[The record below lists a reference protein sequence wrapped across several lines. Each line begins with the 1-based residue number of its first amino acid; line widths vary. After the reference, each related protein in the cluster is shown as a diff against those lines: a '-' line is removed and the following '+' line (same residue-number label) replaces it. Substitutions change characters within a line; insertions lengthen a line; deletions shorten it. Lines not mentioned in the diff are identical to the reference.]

1 MSARRWVV
9 VAVVAALVIVAPLAP
24 GFVPARA
31 SDLSAPALARLID
44 DSRATSWSGD
54 VTTQGTL
61 QIPDTDSFAGVAEL
75 LGERK
80 DVRVWWRDPTSWRV
94 DRVRQTGET
103 GLVREGDQLTSW
115 VFESARATVSPFS
128 PVRLPDVSDLLPNQ
142 LAQRLLAGAGDDE
155 LSRLPARRIAGRDTA
170 GLRLNPSDEQSTIGR
185 VDVWADTD
193 TGLPL
198 QVEVTGAGADQPVLR
213 SEVDRLDLAVPDA
226 DTTAFTPPPD
236 AEVRTRDAV
245 DLAAGANVFAPF
257 VLPDSVA
264 GLDRRGDP
272 DDLGAVGIYGRGP
285 TALVAVPL
293 RRDVQGRARDQFSAA
308 ASAEQTAAGT
318 SLSIGPLS
326 ILLTSPSAE
335 GGDRGRG
342 VFLLA
347 GTVTPETLTAAADEL
362 AEGVQ
367 VQ

>member
-1 MSARRWVV
+1 MAV
-9 VAVVAALVIVAPLAP
+9 VAVLALVGPV
-24 GFVPARA
+24 VPALLPA
-31 SDLSAPALARLID
+31 DAADVSATDLARSIE
-44 DSRATSWSGD
+44 DSRSQSWSGD
-54 VTTQGTL
+54 VTTRGTL

-75 LGERK
+75 LGEQK
-80 DVRVWWRDPTSWRV
+80 DVRVWWRDPESWRV

-103 GLVREGDQLTSW
+103 GLIREGDQLTSW
-115 VFESARATVSPFS
+115 VFESARATTSPYS

-142 LAQRLLAGAGDDE
+142 LAQRLLDGATDDE
-155 LSRLPARRIAGRDTA
+155 LTRLPERRIAGRDTA
-170 GLRLNPSDEQSTIGR
+170 GLRLTPSDEQSTIGR
-185 VDVWADTD
+185 ADVWADAD

-213 SEVDRLDLAVPDA
+213 TEVDRLDL
-226 DTTAFTPPPD
+226 TPPDPETTTFAAPPG
-236 AEVRTRDAV
+236 AEVRTRDAI

-264 GLDRRGDP
+264 GLDRRGNS

-285 TALVAVPL
+285 TALVAIPL

-318 SLSIGPLS
+318 ALSIGPLS
-326 ILLTSPSAE
+326 ILLTS
-335 GGDRGRG
+335 GDRGSG

-362 AEGVQ
+362 TEGVQ

>member
-1 MSARRWVV
+1 M
-9 VAVVAALVIVAPLAP
+9 VAVVAALVVIAPLTP
-24 GFVPARA
+24 GFIPARA
-31 SDLSAPALARLID
+31 SDVSAPALARAID
-44 DSRATSWSGD
+44 QSRTVSWSGD

-75 LGERK
+75 FGERK

-103 GLVREGDQLTSW
+103 GLVREGDRLTSW
-115 VFESARATVSPFS
+115 VFESARATVSPYS

-142 LAQRLLAGAGDDE
+142 LAERLLSGATDDE
-155 LSRLPARRIAGRDTA
+155 LSRLPARRIAGRDA
-170 GLRLNPSDEQSTIGR
+170 PGLRLTPSDQQSTIGQ
-185 VDVWADTD
+185 VDVWADSD

-198 QVEVTGAGADQPVLR
+198 RVEVTGVGADQPVLR
-213 SEVDRLDLAVPDA
+213 SEVDRLDLGTPDP
-226 DTTAFTPPPD
+226 DTTTFTPPPD
-236 AEVRTRDAV
+236 AEVRSRDAV

-257 VLPDSVA
+257 VLPGSVA
-264 GLDRRGDP
+264 DLDRRGDT

-285 TALVAVPL
+285 TALVAIPL
-293 RRDVQGRARDQFSAA
+293 RRDAAGRARDQFSAA
-308 ASAEQTAAGT
+308 ASAEETEAGT
-318 SLSIGPLS
+318 ALSIGPLS
-326 ILLTSPSAE
+326 ILLTSGGE
-335 GGDRGRG
+335 GRGRG
-342 VFLLA
+342 TFLLA

>member
-1 MSARRWVV
+1 M
-9 VAVVAALVIVAPLAP
+9 VAVVAALVIIAPLVP
-24 GFVPARA
+24 GFIPARA
-31 SDLSAPALARLID
+31 SDLTAPALAQSIE

-75 LGERK
+75 FGEQK
-80 DVRVWWRDPTSWRV
+80 DVRVWWRDPENWRV

-115 VFESARATVSPFS
+115 VFESTRATISPYS

-142 LAQRLLAGAGDDE
+142 LAQRLLAGATDDE
-155 LSRLPARRIAGRDTA
+155 LSRLPARRIAGRDA
-170 GLRLNPSDEQSTIGR
+170 PGLRLTPSDEQSTIGR
-185 VDVWADTD
+185 VDVWADAD

-198 QVEVTGAGADQPVLR
+198 RVEVTGVGDDQPVLR
-213 SEVDRLDLAVPDA
+213 SEVDRLDLGAPDP
-226 DTTAFTPPPD
+226 DTTTFTAPPG

-264 GLDRRGDP
+264 SLDRRGDT

-285 TALVAVPL
+285 TALVAIPL
-293 RRDVQGRARDQFSAA
+293 RRDVEGRARDQFSAA
-308 ASAEQTAAGT
+308 ATAEQTEAGT

-326 ILLTSPSAE
+326 ILLTSGE
-335 GGDRGRG
+335 RGRG
-342 VFLLA
+342 TFLLA
-347 GTVTPETLTAAADEL
+347 GTVTPETLTAAADQL

>member
-1 MSARRWVV
+1 M
-9 VAVVAALVIVAPLAP
+9 VAVVAALVVIAPLTP
-24 GFVPARA
+24 GFIPARA
-31 SDLSAPALARLID
+31 SDVSAPALARAID
-44 DSRATSWSGD
+44 QSRTVSWSGD

-75 LGERK
+75 FGERK

-103 GLVREGDQLTSW
+103 GLVREGDRLTSW
-115 VFESARATVSPFS
+115 VFESARATVSPYS

-142 LAQRLLAGAGDDE
+142 LAERLLSGATDGE
-155 LSRLPARRIAGRDTA
+155 LSRLPARRIAGRDA
-170 GLRLNPSDEQSTIGR
+170 PGLRLTPSDQQSTIGQ
-185 VDVWADTD
+185 VDVWADSD

-198 QVEVTGAGADQPVLR
+198 RVEVTGVGADQPVLR
-213 SEVDRLDLAVPDA
+213 SEVDRLDLGTPDP
-226 DTTAFTPPPD
+226 DTTTFTPPPG
-236 AEVRTRDAV
+236 AEVRSRDAV

-257 VLPDSVA
+257 VLPGSVA
-264 GLDRRGDP
+264 DLDRRGDT

-285 TALVAVPL
+285 TALVAIPL
-293 RRDVQGRARDQFSAA
+293 RRGAAARAHDQFSAA
-308 ASAEQTAAGT
+308 ASAEETEAGT
-318 SLSIGPLS
+318 ALSIGPLS
-326 ILLTSPSAE
+326 ILLTSGGE
-335 GGDRGRG
+335 GRGRG
-342 VFLLA
+342 TFLLA

>member
-1 MSARRWVV
+1 MTGRGRWTAA
-9 VAVVAALVIVAPLAP
+9 AVVAALAIVAPLAP
-24 GFVPARA
+24 GFIPARA
-31 SDLSAPALARLID
+31 SDVSATALLQSIE
-44 DSRATSWSGD
+44 DSRSTSWSGD

-75 LGERK
+75 LGEQK
-80 DVRVWWRDPTSWRV
+80 DVRVWWRDPESWRV

-103 GLVREGDQLTSW
+103 GLIREGDQVTSW
-115 VFESARATVSPFS
+115 VFESARATVSPYS

-142 LAQRLLAGAGDDE
+142 LADRLLAGASDDE
-155 LSRLPARRIAGRDTA
+155 LTRLPARRIAGRDA
-170 GLRLNPSDEQSTIGR
+170 PGLRLTPGDDQSTIGR
-185 VDVWADTD
+185 VDVWADAD

-198 QVEVTGAGADQPVLR
+198 QVEVTGVGADQPVLR
-213 SEVDRLDLAVPDA
+213 SEVDRLDLGDPDP
-226 DTTAFTPPPD
+226 DTTTFTAPAD

-257 VLPDSVA
+257 VLPDVVA
-264 GLDRRGDP
+264 GLERRGDT

-285 TALVAVPL
+285 TALVAIPL
-293 RRDVQGRARDQFSAA
+293 RRDAQARAREQFSAA
-308 ASAEQTAAGT
+308 ASAEQTDAGT

-326 ILLTSPSAE
+326 ILLTSGE
-335 GGDRGRG
+335 RGRG
-342 VFLLA
+342 TFLLA

>member
-1 MSARRWVV
+1 M
-9 VAVVAALVIVAPLAP
+9 VAVVAALVVIAPLTP
-24 GFVPARA
+24 GFIPARA
-31 SDLSAPALARLID
+31 SDVSAPALARAIEQ
-44 DSRATSWSGD
+44 SRTVSWSGD

-75 LGERK
+75 FGERK

-103 GLVREGDQLTSW
+103 GLVREGDRLTSW
-115 VFESARATVSPFS
+115 VFESARATVSPYS

-142 LAQRLLAGAGDDE
+142 LAERLLSGATDDE
-155 LSRLPARRIAGRDTA
+155 LSRLPARRIAGRDA
-170 GLRLNPSDEQSTIGR
+170 PGLRLTPSDQQSTIGQ
-185 VDVWADTD
+185 VDVWADSD

-198 QVEVTGAGADQPVLR
+198 RVEVTGVGADQPVLR
-213 SEVDRLDLAVPDA
+213 SEVDRLDLGTPDP
-226 DTTAFTPPPD
+226 DTTTFTPPPD
-236 AEVRTRDAV
+236 AEVRSRDAV

-257 VLPDSVA
+257 VLPGSVA
-264 GLDRRGDP
+264 DLDRRGDT

-285 TALVAVPL
+285 TALVAIPL
-293 RRDVQGRARDQFSAA
+293 RRDAAGRARDQFSAA
-308 ASAEQTAAGT
+308 ASAEETEAGT
-318 SLSIGPLS
+318 ALSIGPLS
-326 ILLTSPSAE
+326 ILLTSGGE
-335 GGDRGRG
+335 GRGRG
-342 VFLLA
+342 TFLLA